1 MNEGSE
7 KKFWIISIII
17 ILVVLGLTYKFV
29 IMHDTSG
36 NNAGSSNVEKND
48 KPALT
53 LKADKEAQAEKEKK
67 AEEDSKKED
76 SKSDDKKDSKKDDK
90 KDSKKDDK
98 KENDKNTDVKA
109 LKKEAQTN
117 AETVL
122 DIQGKPKD
130 DFKSDNTQ
138 ARFKEA
144 ATEQFVKTHQ
154 ENDNKGNRKIEYKN
168 VSLNLDKDEDVKKDK
183 FEGVLKFDR
192 LIKPKDKDSKVKAS
206 TEVDSK
212 LHVTF
217 EKEDGKLKVAK
228 TQM

>member
-1 MNEGSE
+1 MNEGSD

-53 LKADKEAQAEKEKK
+53 LKADKEAQAEKKKK
-67 AEEDSKKED
+67 AEEDNKKEE
-76 SKSDDKKDSKKDDK
+76 SKSDDK

-138 ARFKEA
+138 ARFKES

-154 ENDNKGNRKIEYKN
+154 KNDNKGNRKIEYKN

-212 LHVTF
+212 LQVTF

>member
-1 MNEGSE
+1 MNEGSD

-67 AEEDSKKED
+67 AEEENKKED
-76 SKSDDKKDSKKDDK
+76 SKSDDK

-154 ENDNKGNRKIEYKN
+154 KNDNKGNRKIEYKN

-192 LIKPKDKDSKVKAS
+192 LIKPKNKDSKVKAS

>member
-67 AEEDSKKED
+67 AEEENKKEE
-76 SKSDDKKDSKKDDK
+76 SKSDDK

-117 AETVL
+117 AITVL
-122 DIQGKPKD
+122 DIQSKPKD
-130 DFKSDNTQ
+130 DFKTETTQ

-144 ATEQFVKTHQ
+144 ATEKFVNSHQ
-154 ENDNKGNRKIEYKN
+154 ENNNKNNRTIEYKN
-168 VSLNLDKDEDVKKDK
+168 VSLKIDNEDDLKKDK

-212 LHVTF
+212 LLVTF

>member
-67 AEEDSKKED
+67 AEEENKKEE
-76 SKSDDKKDSKKDDK
+76 SKSDDK

-117 AETVL
+117 AITVL
-122 DIQGKPKD
+122 DIQSKPKD
-130 DFKSDNTQ
+130 DFKTETTQ

-154 ENDNKGNRKIEYKN
+154 KNDNKGNRKIEYKN

-212 LHVTF
+212 LLVTF

>member
-67 AEEDSKKED
+67 AEEENKKEE
-76 SKSDDKKDSKKDDK
+76 SKSDDK

-212 LHVTF
+212 LLVTF

>member
-1 MNEGSE
+1 MNEGSD

-29 IMHDTSG
+29 IMYDTSG

-67 AEEDSKKED
+67 AEEENKKEE
-76 SKSDDKKDSKKDDK
+76 SKSDDKKDP
-90 KDSKKDDK
+90 KKDDK

-154 ENDNKGNRKIEYKN
+154 KNDNKGNRKIEYKN

-183 FEGVLKFDR
+183 LEGVLKFDR

-212 LHVTF
+212 LQVTF